1 MLYKLTI
8 SGVFFIL
15 FTLTILKLGMTTSQA
30 HVTMISINIVLNDD
44 INFINSGYLLNK
56 SANTFSC

>member
-1 MLYKLTI
+1 
-8 SGVFFIL
+8 
-15 FTLTILKLGMTTSQA
+15 MTTPQA
-30 HVTMISINIVLNDD
+30 HVTMISINVVLNDD